1 VSANIN
7 VGDVIAFPF
16 CPDKNFAG
24 PANLDTLADQHLL
37 VAVCNSISHHPTAST
52 ARRYVG
58 SSRSIER
65 AKTES
70 EGLGLF
76 VRSLVGLDRS
86 AAKAA
91 FGQFTEGKQLSANQL
106 EFINLIVDHLSDRGT
121 VSVESLY
128 SSPYTDVSPR
138 GPDGLFK
145 PNEVD
150 QLVDL
155 LHDIRDRA
163 VA

>member
-1 VSANIN
+1 MLRLPEPN
-7 VGDVIAFPF
+7 VEVHRREDHIAVHKLRMNEPLT
-16 CPDKNFAG
+16 
-24 PANLDTLADQHLL
+24 PADLSELQRILAE
-37 VAVCNSISHHPTAST
+37 SGI
-52 ARRYVG
+52 G

-65 AKTES
+65 AKAES

-76 VRSLVGLDRS
+76 VRSLIGLDRA

-91 FGQFTEGKQLSANQL
+91 FGQFTEGKVLTGNQL
-106 EFINLIVDHLSDRGT
+106 EFINLIVDHLTDRG
-121 VSVESLY
+121 VIMVEALY
-128 SSPYTDVSPR
+128 SSPYTDVSPQ

-150 QLVDL
+150 QLVDV
-155 LHDIRDRA
+155 LHEIRERA